1 MSRKTILREKILKN
15 NCISIYYKMTSCY
28 QIAGSLTASK
38 LALSPV
44 GQSLIDTVYMREID
58 TQRTKSTDS
67 GVYTY
72 YILTKQDLNSL
83 ITYFP
88 SDTGSALDDAYSFA
102 GLTVSNDASANFYLP
117 AVSGVQVAAGLIT
130 ADVSQNLALSQ
141 EFPVTLTINVD
152 AAGVMTASILLSGAN
167 FTSYV
172 VDSNMLAQVAYW
184 DLPSVVSVPS
194 APAADAADILTAT
207 VSAGQ
212 LSTYFSSQLAAVL
225 AYYNNQE
232 MITSW
237 TIALA
242 PIAKA
247 TDNTLSLHARNI
259 GNEGNSTVFAPGAKV
274 MAHDAFSYGISIVD
288 CNGASQVIV
297 GAQNVFGLVE
307 QL

>member
-1 MSRKTILREKILKN
+1 
-15 NCISIYYKMTSCY
+15 MTSCY

-38 LALSPV
+38 LTLSSV
-44 GQSLIDTVYMREID
+44 GQSLINTVYMREID

-72 YILTKQDLNSL
+72 YIRTEQDLNAL
-83 ITYFP
+83 IHYWP
-88 SDTGSALDDAYSFA
+88 SNTGSALDDAYSFD
-102 GLTVSNDASANFYLP
+102 GLTVSNDASANFFLP
-117 AVSGVQVAAGLIT
+117 SVSGVQVAAGVIT
-130 ADVSQNLALSQ
+130 ADVSQNLALTQ

-152 AAGVMTASILLSGAN
+152 SVGMMTASILLSGAN

-184 DLPSVVSVPS
+184 DLPSVVAV
-194 APAADAADILTAT
+194 PAAPGTEDADILTAT
-207 VSAGQ
+207 VSATQ
-212 LSTYFSSQLAAVL
+212 LSSYFSSQLAAVL
-225 AYYNNQE
+225 AYYNNEE

-247 TDNTLSLHARNI
+247 TDNTLSLFARNI
-259 GNEGNSTVFAPGAKV
+259 GNTGNSTVFAQGAKV
-274 MAHDAFSYGISIVD
+274 MAHDAFSYGINIVD

-297 GAQNVFGLVE
+297 AAQNVFGLVQ

>member
-1 MSRKTILREKILKN
+1 
-15 NCISIYYKMTSCY
+15 MTSCY
-28 QIAGSLTASK
+28 QIDGSLTATK

-44 GQSLIDTVYMREID
+44 GESLINTVYMREID

-72 YILTKQDLNSL
+72 YICTERDLNAL

-88 SDTGSALDDAYSFA
+88 SDTGSALDDAYSFD

-130 ADVSQNLALSQ
+130 ADVSQNLALTQ

-152 AAGVMTASILLSGAN
+152 SVGLMTASILLSGAN
-167 FTSYV
+167 FTGSV

-184 DLPSVVSVPS
+184 DLPSVVSVPA
-194 APAADAADILTAT
+194 APGTQAADILTAT

-212 LSTYFSSQLAAVL
+212 LSTYFASQLAAVL
-225 AYYNNQE
+225 AYYNNEE

-259 GNEGNSTVFAPGAKV
+259 GNAGNSAVFAPGDKV
-274 MAHDAFSYGISIVD
+274 MARDSFSYGISIVD
-288 CNGASQVIV
+288 CNGSSQVIV
-297 GAQNVFGLVE
+297 AAQNVFGLVQ